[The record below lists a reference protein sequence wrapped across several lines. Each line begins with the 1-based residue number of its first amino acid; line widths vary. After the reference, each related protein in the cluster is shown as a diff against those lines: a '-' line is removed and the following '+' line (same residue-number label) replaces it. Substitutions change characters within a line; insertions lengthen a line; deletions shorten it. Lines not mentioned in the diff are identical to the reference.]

1 MLYSPLNYYF
11 LNKNIFK
18 IKKTQLFKNIALCIF
33 DMVWY
38 DILFYNSRLFISL
51 IFNLNVKE
59 KMKHIYIYMSIF
71 VKFNLV
77 DFVI

>member
-1 MLYSPLNYYF
+1 M
-11 LNKNIFK
+11 
-18 IKKTQLFKNIALCIF
+18 ALCIF